1 MSRRRQGGRRQGRQ
15 RRGGRVRNVTA
26 VIVAAGMT
34 IYGAVMLGLGIS
46 AFVNEHALAASGRE
60 IVARV
65 TATSGYGDNTIQV
78 TYQVSGRQVQGT
90 VGAEPSSVY
99 QGEMIPVVYDP
110 GDPQVVSLPGAVGST
125 SSAWA
130 DVIVGS
136 IFLLL
141 FPLSLLISVL
151 SIRRRRRR
159 AVRAA
164 LGE

>member
-1 MSRRRQGGRRQGRQ
+1 MSRRRQGGRRQG
-15 RRGGRVRNVTA
+15 GRARNVIG
-26 VIVAAGMT
+26 VILAAGMT
-34 IYGAVMLGLGIS
+34 IYGAVMLGLGVS
-46 AFVNEHALAASGRE
+46 AFVNEHALAASGRMAN
-60 IVARV
+60 ARV

-78 TYQVSGRQVQGT
+78 TYQVSGRRVQGT

-110 GDPQVVSLPGAVGST
+110 GDPQVVSLPDAVGST

-130 DVIVGS
+130 DVIVGA

-141 FPLSLLISVL
+141 FPVSLLISLL